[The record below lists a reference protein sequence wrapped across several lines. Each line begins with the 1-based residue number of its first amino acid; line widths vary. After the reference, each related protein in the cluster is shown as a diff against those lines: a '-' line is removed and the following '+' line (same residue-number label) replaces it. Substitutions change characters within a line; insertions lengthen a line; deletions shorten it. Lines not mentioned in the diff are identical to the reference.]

1 MEATYHFRCLG
12 SSVVSAHLKK
22 NGNIR
27 SAERDSS
34 REGLAGIVLY
44 LNRDLLGGRKEY
56 IHVLHR
62 SLPLGEGRDLP
73 HQLGYL
79 LPVGNVRKIWTG
91 EEGTHTF
98 HRLVVEVVQTMEGLS
113 WVVVSSTLS

>member
-12 SSVVSAHLKK
+12 SSVISAHLRK
-22 NGNIR
+22 NGDIR
-27 SAERDSS
+27 SVERESS
-34 REGLAGIVLY
+34 LEGLAGIVLH

-56 IHVLHR
+56 LHVLHR

-91 EEGTHTF
+91 EEGTHAF
-98 HRLVVEVVQTMEGLS
+98 HRLVAEVVQIREGLS
-113 WVVVSSTLS
+113 WLVVSSTLS